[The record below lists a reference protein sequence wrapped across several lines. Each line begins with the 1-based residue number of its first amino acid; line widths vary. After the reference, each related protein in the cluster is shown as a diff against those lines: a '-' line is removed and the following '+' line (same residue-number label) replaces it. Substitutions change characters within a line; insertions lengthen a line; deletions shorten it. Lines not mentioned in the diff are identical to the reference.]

1 MAAAGCGGAALMWPL
16 LMRAG
21 RRRCGRAELKA
32 QIGKRL
38 GTPPPSFILSLK
50 MSNPRRLA
58 IFDLDGNDDDEEEG
72 EKSAE
77 EGGGVDAMDTD

>member
-1 MAAAGCGGAALMWPL
+1 
-16 LMRAG
+16 
-21 RRRCGRAELKA
+21 
-32 QIGKRL
+32 
-38 GTPPPSFILSLK
+38 

-77 EGGGVDAMDTD
+77 EGGGVDAMETD